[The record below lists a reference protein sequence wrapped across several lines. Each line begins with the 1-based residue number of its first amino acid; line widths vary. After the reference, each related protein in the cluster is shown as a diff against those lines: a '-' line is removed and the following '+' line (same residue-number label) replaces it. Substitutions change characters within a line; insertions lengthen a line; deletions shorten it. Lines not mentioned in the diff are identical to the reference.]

1 MRHKLGGGQY
11 GDVYEAFWK
20 KRDGTGFTVAV
31 KTLKEDTMAL
41 KDFLEEAAI
50 MKTMTH
56 PNLVRLIGVCTREPP
71 YYIIT
76 EFMENGNL
84 LDYLRNCDKT
94 VVNELVLLHFA
105 TQIASAMSYLES
117 RNFIHR
123 DLAARNCLVGDS
135 FVVKVADFGLARL
148 MRDDT
153 YTAHAGAKF
162 PIKWTAPE
170 GLAYNKFS
178 TKSDVWAYGILLW
191 EIATYGMSPYPGID
205 LTEVYHALEKGHRME
220 CPPGCPEIIY
230 EIMKSCWKWDAGDRP
245 HFWEIHATLV
255 SLMQPVQY
263 YEEEDMMLDPPMVPS
278 FGGVMEGG
286 GGEPGSNV
294 FLSTFTGSGGR
305 GGEREGNHREGGG
318 SGGSGGQPIMRRNK
332 KGKQAPAPPKRTSS
346 FRDSQCDLDPDGGSY
361 GGMEGEERE
370 VTFIRRREN
379 QSFEK
384 LADLTDA
391 DYADL
396 SGADADEDSEVSD
409 TAQSVPEM
417 KTGGGLERRGDVR
430 GILGRMGGD
439 ERGMMS
445 MGGLG
450 MEFRERSSSR
460 GNSKGGGKSRTYPIK
475 EVGFLGGGGGSGGKI
490 SREQGVGERGH
501 LQNLQQQ
508 YQQQYAGAGQ
518 GTKVVALEEV
528 NVRKAI
534 NRYGTLPKGAR
545 IGAYLDSMRQ
555 DPLGRGGGEGGGE
568 GPAEYGGENANS
580 GGGGDSLDSGLVRK
594 NLGGKVGK
602 GKGQILSPSRS
613 GKQGSGK
620 GSPRQRHKEGG
631 AVLGMGNNKLGGIH
645 MSCLQ
650 SSKSTSNSPVM
661 EQNPLLSNS
670 ATSLKEALELKLISE
685 IKESKGPKKPLGQ
698 QVPSNGIGG
707 GQGEEGRERWAGSG
721 RENVSPVPQ
730 NSPALQLVSEIF
742 ESLKV
747 KNVKVPNE
755 GVGEGLRVEEDSRHC
770 SSMTKAQSMEG
781 TGREEHFES
790 FKSRLRKVSKSLD
803 AGGGEREEM
812 QQQQQPPSR
821 LPPPP
826 PHVTGAGGVGGVGI
840 GEGEENGEQNG
851 KEKRSSTGSITSLKK
866 MWEGGGRPT
875 GGAGGNEKL
884 PKNSASDKQ
893 QQQQMTKEISNDG
906 LISSRLN
913 AKTTSSSS
921 NSNSRQHAAGLSSG
935 SSSLSPDKSGASSGG
950 NGNGNGNNSTST
962 TSTSTN
968 TNNNEKSTKD
978 KSSGADNKY
987 SSITTTTGG
996 TKTDATTQNK
1006 QATAGRVKRVWPPV
1020 PSSQAPASAVIA
1032 AGDTGDQ
1039 NAMATNQQNH
1049 HQVTSTILNNSSS
1062 KPAIPS
1068 KPLTAK
1074 KTNPIYATPSQRQDY
1089 SSRSTHYIKTNTIY
1103 D

>member
-1 MRHKLGGGQY
+1 MKFTTHFTALLSGADGLITQLLYPAPKCQKPTLFAISPVYNVCMTEPDEWEIDRRDIAMRHKLGGGQY

-84 LDYLRNCDKT
+84 LDYLRTCDKN

-123 DLAARNCLVGDS
+123 DLAARNCLVGES

-205 LTEVYHALEKGHRME
+205 LTEVYHALEKGHRMD

-230 EIMKSCWKWDAGDRP
+230 EIMKSCWKWDATDRP

-263 YEEEDMMLDPPMVPS
+263 YEDEDMIDPPMIPS
-278 FGGVMEGG
+278 FTHMDSV
-286 GGEPGSNV
+286 PIDSQQSSI
-294 FLSTFTGSGGR
+294 FLSTFTGSQQGAM
-305 GGEREGNHREGGG
+305 NHVG
-318 SGGSGGQPIMRRNK
+318 SGAPIMRRNK

-346 FRDSQCDLDPDGGSY
+346 FRDSQCDLDPDSQSY
-361 GGMEGEERE
+361 GLEDSAELQY
-370 VTFIRRREN
+370 IRRREN
-379 QSFEK
+379 ASFEK

-417 KTGGGLERRGDVR
+417 KTTRD
-430 GILGRMGGD
+430 
-439 ERGMMS
+439 
-445 MGGLG
+445 
-450 MEFRERSSSR
+450 FRDRSSSR
-460 GNSKGGGKSRTYPIK
+460 GKGGAKSRTYPMK
-475 EVGFLGGGGGSGGKI
+475 DHLGMNKLSHNHSKP
-490 SREQGVGERGH
+490 Q
-501 LQNLQQQ
+501 
-508 YQQQYAGAGQ
+508 
-518 GTKVVALEEV
+518 VVALEEV

-555 DPLGRGGGEGGGE
+555 DPLTGGGEAPADYAADGE
-568 GPAEYGGENANS
+568 QMENAMLRKSNLQSKSS
-580 GGGGDSLDSGLVRK
+580 GKPVK
-594 NLGGKVGK
+594 
-602 GKGQILSPSRS
+602 QIMSPSRS
-613 GKQGSGK
+613 KPSK
-620 GSPRQRHKEGG
+620 TNSPRARHKSPIESG
-631 AVLGMGNNKLGGIH
+631 LGKPLVSSIH

-650 SSKSTSNSPVM
+650 SSKSTSNSPIL
-661 EQNPLLSNS
+661 EANPLLSTS
-670 ATSLKEALELKLISE
+670 ASSLKEALELKLISE
-685 IKESKGPKKPLGQ
+685 IKESSKTKKSQPQ
-698 QVPSNGIGG
+698 TPTNGVS
-707 GQGEEGRERWAGSG
+707 QGRELDNEGRE
-721 RENVSPVPQ
+721 NISPVPS

-747 KNVKVPNE
+747 KNVKMEQKKDHESLGQDVDDRS
-755 GVGEGLRVEEDSRHC
+755 L
-770 SSMTKAQSMEG
+770 TKASSLEVGPQSHEN
-781 TGREEHFES
+781 FEN
-790 FKSRLRKVSKSLD
+790 FKARLRKVSKSLD
-803 AGGGEREEM
+803 GGNEG
-812 QQQQQPPSR
+812 PPAAAPTS
-821 LPPPP
+821 L
-826 PHVTGAGGVGGVGI
+826 VDTKMTGPSAAAPVP
-840 GEGEENGEQNG
+840 ESDENGEQNG

-866 MWEGGGRPT
+866 IWEGQQQSN
-875 GGAGGNEKL
+875 AKQQHQ
-884 PKNSASDKQ
+884 PKNS
-893 QQQQMTKEISNDG
+893 TKEISTD
-906 LISSRLN
+906 
-913 AKTTSSSS
+913 
-921 NSNSRQHAAGLSSG
+921 GLSSRKSITDSTVKG
-935 SSSLSPDKSGASSGG
+935 KTSPEKIPEERKKDVISEKPLHQPKRSAVEVEEKS
-950 NGNGNGNNSTST
+950 
-962 TSTSTN
+962 STN
-968 TNNNEKSTKD
+968 SKTE
-978 KSSGADNKY
+978 
-987 SSITTTTGG
+987 G
-996 TKTDATTQNK
+996 TKVT
-1006 QATAGRVKRVWPPV
+1006 RVKRVWPPLH
-1020 PSSQAPASAVIA
+1020 SSTEN
-1032 AGDTGDQ
+1032 D
-1039 NAMATNQQNH
+1039 
-1049 HQVTSTILNNSSS
+1049 

-1068 KPLTAK
+1068 KPMATK

-1089 SSRSTHYIKTNTIY
+1089 SSRIYEEGSGALVDRSEMVKKWLALDAMITTLTCSTGNLIPILEEANILLLWGQKYAETLSPVSRFQMMQVNSKLEANIQEKNLHELQNILRDFATIIQR
-1103 D
+1103 